1 MKAIVR
7 TVLVSCALA
16 APALTFA
23 QSVQAPITRAEVRA
37 DLIRLEQAGYIP
49 GRGDDATYPEDIQ
62 AAEAKV
68 QAQDAAALNGASA
81 SMQPQVQR
89 HLQAAAPAAAGQSG
103 MDDLHS
109 SFYNGA

>member
-37 DLIRLEQAGYIP
+37 DLIRLEQAGYTP

-68 QAQDAAALNGASA
+68 QAQDAAALDGASA
-81 SMQPQVQR
+81 SPQAQG
-89 HLQAAAPAAAGQSG
+89 HMPAAVASAAGQPG
-103 MDDLHS
+103 MDDLRS
-109 SFYNGA
+109 SFYSGA